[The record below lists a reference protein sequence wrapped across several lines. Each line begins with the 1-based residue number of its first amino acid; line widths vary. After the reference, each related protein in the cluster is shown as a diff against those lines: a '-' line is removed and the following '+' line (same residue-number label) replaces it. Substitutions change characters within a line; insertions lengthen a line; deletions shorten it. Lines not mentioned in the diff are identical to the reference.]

1 MLDLNAR
8 VHFEKIELTGVL
20 VEDEFHR
27 AGVLITDG
35 APQGNG
41 RVADFPPESFI
52 DAGSRGFLDD
62 LLVTPLQG
70 TIALAEMNH
79 VAEAVAEELH
89 FDMPGILD
97 VLFHVNGV
105 VSKGSTG
112 FR

>member
-1 MLDLNAR
+1 
-8 VHFEKIELTGVL
+8 
-20 VEDEFHR
+20 
-27 AGVLITDG
+27 
-35 APQGNG
+35 
-41 RVADFPPESFI
+41 
-52 DAGSRGFLDD
+52 
-62 LLVTPLQG
+62 
-70 TIALAEMNH
+70 MNH